1 MTTENPTL
9 AHIQVTT
16 KMRGEKKQQ
25 NLRIDSCKGC
35 VKTNKQSALRVDKK
49 KKQKK
54 KLQHHQHVAVGR
66 SAAFTLATIF

>member
-16 KMRGEKKQQ
+16 KMRGEKKKQR

-35 VKTNKQSALRVDKK
+35 VKTNKQSALRVD
-49 KKQKK
+49 QKK
-54 KLQHHQHVAVGR
+54 T
-66 SAAFTLATIF
+66 TL